1 MEHPVPIQEK
11 REEESMESHPNEPED
26 KGSLTGNAAV
36 KYTAILFIVIAI
48 LVLLAIYVLP
58 LVRE

>member
-1 MEHPVPIQEK
+1 VPIQEK
-11 REEESMESHPNEPED
+11 REEANMESHPHEPED
-26 KGSLTGNAAV
+26 KGSLAGNAAI

-58 LVRE
+58 LVTE

>member
-1 MEHPVPIQEK
+1 VPIQEK
-11 REEESMESHPNEPED
+11 REEANMESHPHEPED
-26 KGSLTGNAAV
+26 KGSLAGNAAI